1 MHKKAKI
8 FYGWWV
14 AGASFFTLGLAVGL
28 PYFGMPFFYDYFEKP
43 IESGGFGWSKS
54 VITLGLPLGTLL
66 TIWAGPALVHR
77 FAPRRMILV
86 GTGIT
91 AAVLAGFGLM
101 GGSVAVYWGLWV
113 LYMIGNILSG
123 GVSHQV
129 IVSRWFVRHRG
140 TALAIGYL
148 GISLVGAFS
157 ARFVVRPLTEW
168 YGYRTA
174 LMLMG
179 GLVLLTW
186 PVVWL
191 VMREGPEELGMHP
204 DGEAEAN
211 SDRAEREVPTGRVWR
226 DKAFAVLLIGGSLS
240 VGAVGAVSQH
250 LKLIMKDGG
259 FAGQSLL
266 DDRYSRAMMILLAVS
281 AVGRL
286 IVGRLADR
294 VSKLHIWTGT
304 VLLFSASMPFLIML
318 EPPETPWLFA
328 VLFGLSMGGDFLL
341 VALLAADRYSGAE
354 LARALGILLPVMT
367 VGQTWFPY
375 LIALIREWTGSYSVP
390 LGVIL
395 LTAVAGRAAM
405 LWLPAGGFRRQV
417 ISTPRRQDSQV

>member
-1 MHKKAKI
+1 MRSDKDGGGI

-14 AGASFFTLGLAVGL
+14 VAASFFTLGLAVGL

-77 FAPRRMILV
+77 FAPRKMILV

-123 GVSHQV
+123 GVAHQV
-129 IVSRWFVRHRG
+129 IISRWFVRHRG

-168 YGYRTA
+168 YGFRTA

-186 PVVWL
+186 PLVWL

-204 DGEAEAN
+204 DGEAAAK
-211 SDRAEREVPTGRVWR
+211 SDRVEREVPTERVWR
-226 DKAFAVLLIGGSLS
+226 DRAFAVLLIGGSLS

-250 LKLIMKDGG
+250 LKLIMKDAG
-259 FAGQSLL
+259 FTGQSLL
-266 DDRYSRAMMILLAVS
+266 DDRYSRAMMALLVVS

-304 VLLFSASMPFLIML
+304 VLLFAGSIPFLML
-318 EPPETPWLFA
+318 LRPPGTPWLFSL
-328 VLFGLSMGGDFLL
+328 LFGLSMGGDFLL
-341 VALLAADRYSGAE
+341 VALLAAERYSGAA
-354 LARALGILLPVMT
+354 LARVLGILLPVMT

-375 LIALIREWTGSYSVP
+375 LIALIREWAGSYSVP
-390 LGVIL
+390 LALVVA
-395 LTAVAGRAAM
+395 TAVCGRAAM
-405 LWLPAGGFRRQV
+405 WWLPGDSLKRQG
-417 ISTPRRQDSQV
+417 RQD

>member
-1 MHKKAKI
+1 MQKKAEI

-14 AGASFFTLGLAVGL
+14 VVASFFTLGLAVGL

-43 IESGGFGWSKS
+43 ADSGGFGWSKS

-77 FAPRRMILV
+77 FAPRKMILV

-113 LYMIGNILSG
+113 FYMIGNILSG
-123 GVSHQV
+123 GVAHQV

-179 GLVLLTW
+179 GLVLLSW
-186 PVVWL
+186 PLVLL
-191 VMREGPEELGMHP
+191 VMREGPEGMGLRP
-204 DGEAEAN
+204 DGDEPVEAPPADESPALGEILR
-211 SDRAEREVPTGRVWR
+211 DRAFR
-226 DKAFAVLLIGGSLS
+226 VLLIGGSLS
-240 VGAVGAVSQH
+240 VGAVGAISQH

-259 FAGQSLL
+259 FTSQSLL
-266 DDRYSRAMMILLAVS
+266 DDRYSRAMMVLLVVS
-281 AVGRL
+281 AAGRL

-294 VSKLHIWTGT
+294 VPKLHIWTGT
-304 VLLFSASMPFLIML
+304 VLLFAGSMPFLILL
-318 EPPETPWLFA
+318 EPPGTPWLFSL
-328 VLFGLSMGGDFLL
+328 LFGLSMGGDFLL
-341 VALLAADRYSGAE
+341 VALLAAERYSGAA
-354 LARALGILLPVMT
+354 LARVLGILLPVMT

-375 LIALIREWTGSYSVP
+375 LIALIREWAGSYSVP
-390 LGVIL
+390 LALVL
-395 LTAVAGRAAM
+395 ATAVCGRAAM
-405 LWLPAGGFRRQV
+405 WWLPER
-417 ISTPRRQDSQV
+417 